1 MMLDSK
7 KQYEWKSF
15 VGFLEV
21 NELMKFI
28 LHITVAQIPIVLN
41 NKKP

>member
-21 NELMKFI
+21 NGLMTFI